1 MVLQKK
7 IGKSSFKITIFLLLL
22 FYTKVIYS
30 QDEKIRVDTD
40 LVLLPVTVM
49 DWDGRYVTDLQKDD
63 FQIFEDGVEQDISF
77 FETVDKPFTILF
89 LLDTSGSM
97 KNYLPEL
104 ASAANT
110 FLDQLR
116 PNNQFIAASFCDY
129 TKILQNPANVEEI
142 KKNVKIKLS
151 VCGRETRLYEAVEF
165 SLKYMKKIRGRKAII
180 LFSDG
185 LNSGGL
191 VSDFRSYTTA
201 RDNLRD
207 AEENDA
213 LIYTIRFG
221 SFPLNPPS
229 YANKEYYYKRIEE
242 IDQYMKDLALKTGGR
257 PFQIEDIANLEETFK
272 MVADEL
278 GKQYGLGYYPNP
290 LENGQKKQVRQIK
303 VKVNKPNLAVRARSS
318 YVIEKK

>member
-1 MVLQKK
+1 M
-7 IGKSSFKITIFLLLL
+7 
-22 FYTKVIYS
+22 
-30 QDEKIRVDTD
+30 
-40 LVLLPVTVM
+40 
-49 DWDGRYVTDLQKDD
+49 
-63 FQIFEDGVEQDISF
+63 
-77 FETVDKPFTILF
+77 
-89 LLDTSGSM
+89 
-97 KNYLPEL
+97 
-104 ASAANT
+104 
-110 FLDQLR
+110 
-116 PNNQFIAASFCDY
+116 
-129 TKILQNPANVEEI
+129 
-142 KKNVKIKLS
+142 KIKLS

-257 PFQIEDIANLEETFK
+257 PFQVEDIANLEETFK

-278 GKQYGLGYYPNP
+278 GKQYGLGYYPKP